1 MSRQFQ
7 SGAVLLAV
15 TIALYCSG
23 MGANTAL
30 ASDED
35 PAGQPSARHSPWSWL
50 KSRVRRLQGEAQRQ
64 ASSPATENESPGR
77 FGWTFHDI
85 DVQTALR
92 RVRRFVLEVPVDV
105 EGRATIKIRV
115 GVPWRHAFTARDYR
129 LYAWIDSRRLS
140 IAGIETDD
148 FHAALSYVDGVLKL
162 AGLRLTTPDF
172 STPGD
177 EAAIQGDAQVE
188 LEPRGDLKANLNFVR
203 LALAPLAAAGAKA
216 YPKVQLDQGAL
227 DKLNLD
233 GVAAGRVEA
242 KVAIDRF
249 RDLAAWQIGARL
261 NVADVRA
268 FAARRFD
275 LNATAKLER
284 GVARLDRL
292 SLRMHDSPAML
303 TGDAMLQLEPL
314 GQLQAR
320 LQLHQLELAP
330 LVERDPQRASWL
342 SGRAGGTFSAA
353 VSLRRAQAPAA
364 WNANGRLNAVDL
376 RALGLPPVQVGADF
390 RLTGGRFSVSNLV
403 GEADFVRLNGGGELA
418 LSGDFAYSAN
428 VRLTSSR
435 LSRLNQLISDFRLP
449 IEVGGRLGAAAS
461 VQGALKSRTFSIR
474 GGVNARDVH
483 IENVQL
489 ERLEFRYVADEKQ
502 LQLHP
507 IDAGL
512 YGGRLRAS
520 AVVPLGAE
528 GDLRAGVRW
537 SDLSLAPLLRPV
549 LEKRGAAGL
558 LLAGRASGT
567 LEVRAP
573 VGALA
578 QLPTE
583 VMRWNTQGRIEIDRL
598 NFPATGAAMIAAGRA
613 GARFNLAAGKLELE
627 KLEAGWGSTK
637 LEGSA
642 NLNVLAPFD
651 FDARLALSNF
661 DLAILDQ
668 LPATIRPPAT
678 IKGRTGVSAK
688 FQGSLEPMRLSGGGA
703 LVAKQIDV
711 DRVRVDSVST
721 NFTLVDQ
728 QLRLKRLE
736 AKLYGGEL
744 RGSLTA
750 PLAAHAAS
758 QAKLDWRGVQLGRL
772 LDDWRGASNYMA
784 GRSQGR
790 VELAAERDALRDPTR
805 WRGKVSLSAD
815 NFSLWGWS
823 VRSAAIEADL
833 DAGDLQIQKF
843 AVETR
848 PIAPR
853 PATRFNGSG
862 RLSVAA
868 PYDFQGRF
876 KLDGFDLDRLK
887 TLSAKIRPP
896 TQIGGLVGAS
906 GEANGT
912 LQPLQAAGR
921 GTISAVGLTAARAR
935 VDSLTANITA
945 DGQAVE
951 LKDLAVQL
959 YQGRLDGDVHIPLDG
974 QIPGRISLVAEHVD
988 LGKMAANIARLSL
1001 KLSGLADAQLQAK
1014 IPPGRLAQPAQWRVD
1029 ATLDAPEIL
1038 INSLRFGKLH
1048 GQVDYRHAALDYQA
1062 DGELLEGRW
1071 KIAGVWRDADH
1082 ANASGENRGSM
1093 QLEGARLDRLS
1104 EIFRRSGAAESLA
1117 GTVNVQLNYRHDPAT
1132 GLPEGQGKFEI
1143 VGLREGDTLLSNR
1156 IAGAVR
1162 ATPHAVTLEQLR
1174 GSLAGGLL
1182 SANGEWFLDLH
1193 RRSRFH
1199 ISLYAIDLNELLQ
1212 SRLPPGVRI
1221 VGAADLDLL
1230 AFAGQGRPWKF
1241 DGIATIRE
1249 AEIDGVPLT
1258 DVRAPFDGLYDPS
1271 SGRGELHAREAT
1283 AQLAF
1288 GHVTASASTVSAGGL
1303 SIDAHGKFTDINVHQ
1318 LLKRWGSASQYGA
1331 GKMTGDFTLGGRDV
1345 QSMNDLT
1352 GTLKA
1357 KLRDTQAAS
1366 LPLAQTLQSYIA
1378 GGLTASSRF
1387 GNGDLR
1393 ARLARGV
1400 VRIQRL
1406 SLSSPQ
1412 MKLFVQGGV
1421 SLAGRLNLSVVAN
1434 TGQVNATPA
1443 LLLIAA
1449 RLSVLVSPP
1458 VGLLLEAN
1466 QFLSNQVVYLDV
1478 TGTIHSPTVRIR
1490 PLPMLEEEAIRF
1502 FLLEAPIP

>member
-1 MSRQFQ
+1 MSRQLR
-7 SGAVLLAV
+7 SSAVLLAV
-15 TIALYCSG
+15 AVALYCSG
-23 MGANTAL
+23 MGVRAAL
-30 ASDED
+30 ASDEV
-35 PAGQPSARHSPWSWL
+35 PAGQPSAKHSPWSWL

-64 ASSPATENESPGR
+64 ASSPVTENKSPGR

-85 DVQTALR
+85 DVQTALS
-92 RVRRFVLEVPVDV
+92 RVRRFGLEVPVDV
-105 EGRATIKIRV
+105 EGRASIKIRV
-115 GVPWRHAFTARDYR
+115 GVPWRHAFAARDYR

-172 STPGD
+172 SAPGD
-177 EAAIQGDAQVE
+177 KAAIQGDAQVE
-188 LEPRGDLKANLNFVR
+188 LEPRGDLTANLDFVR
-203 LALAPLAAAGAKA
+203 LALAPLATAAAKT
-216 YPKVQLDQGAL
+216 YPKIQLDQAAL
-227 DKLNLD
+227 DKLKLD
-233 GVAAGRVEA
+233 GVAAGHAEA

-275 LNATAKLER
+275 LNAAVKLER

-320 LQLHQLELAP
+320 LQFDELELAP
-330 LVERDPQRASWL
+330 LVEGDPQRASWL
-342 SGRAGGTFSAA
+342 AGRAGGTFSAL
-353 VSLRRAQAPAA
+353 VSLRRAQDPAA
-364 WNANGRLNAVDL
+364 WNANGRLNVVDL
-376 RALGLPPVQVGADF
+376 RALGLPPVQVGADVRF
-390 RLTGGRFSVSNLV
+390 TGGRFSVSNLA
-403 GEADFVRLNGGGELA
+403 GEADFVRLNGGGELT

-461 VQGALKSRTFSIR
+461 VQGSLKSRTFSIR
-474 GGVNARDVH
+474 GGVNARDVR

-489 ERLEFRYVADEKQ
+489 ERLEFRYAADEKRF
-502 LQLHP
+502 QLHP

-549 LEKRGAAGL
+549 LEKRGAASL

-573 VGALA
+573 ASALA

-583 VMRWNTQGRIEIDRL
+583 LKLWNVQGRVDIDRL

-613 GARFNLAAGKLELE
+613 GARFNLAAGKLELD
-627 KLEAGWGSTK
+627 KLEAGWGSTS
-637 LEGSA
+637 LDGNA
-642 NLNVLAPFD
+642 NLNVAAPFD
-651 FDARLALSNF
+651 FDARLALSNL
-661 DLAILDQ
+661 DLAMLDQ
-668 LPATIRPPAT
+668 LPTGVWPLATIS
-678 IKGRTGVSAK
+678 GRAGVSAK

-711 DRVRVDSVST
+711 DRMRVDSVSAS
-721 NFTLVDQ
+721 FAVDDQ
-728 QLRLKRLE
+728 QLRLNRLD

-744 RGSLTA
+744 QGSLTA
-750 PLAAHAAS
+750 PLVAHAAS
-758 QAKLDWRGVQLGRL
+758 QAELDWRGVQLGRL
-772 LDDWRGASNYMA
+772 LADWQGASNYLA

-790 VELAAERDALRDPTR
+790 VELAADRDALGDPTQ

-815 NFSLWGWS
+815 DFQVWGWN
-823 VRSAAIEADL
+823 VRRAALEADL
-833 DAGDLQIQKF
+833 DSGNLQMQKL
-843 AVETR
+843 AVETQPAAR
-848 PIAPR
+848 Q
-853 PATRFNGSG
+853 PATRLSGSG
-862 RLSVAA
+862 RLRVEA
-868 PYDFQGRF
+868 PYNFQGRF

-887 TLSAKIRPP
+887 SLPAKLRAP
-896 TQIGGLVGAS
+896 THISGLVDGS
-906 GEANGT
+906 GEAQGT
-912 LQPLQAAGR
+912 LQPVHATGQGQ
-921 GTISAVGLTAARAR
+921 ISVAGLTVAKARI
-935 VDSLTANITA
+935 DSLTANITA

-974 QIPGRISLVAEHVD
+974 QIPGRISLAAEHVD
-988 LGKMAANIARLSL
+988 LGEMAADIARLSL
-1001 KLSGLADAQLQAK
+1001 KLSGLADAQLRAE

-1048 GQVDYRHAALDYQA
+1048 GQVDYRQAALDYQA
-1062 DGELLEGRW
+1062 DGELLEGRF
-1071 KIAGVWRDADH
+1071 KIAGIWREADDAGQPGQNH
-1082 ANASGENRGSM
+1082 GGI
-1093 QLEGARLDRLS
+1093 QLDGARLDRLS

-1117 GTVNVQLNYRHDPAT
+1117 GTINAQLNYRHDPAT
-1132 GLPEGQGKFEI
+1132 GTPEGQGKFEI

-1162 ATPHAVTLEQLR
+1162 ATPHAVALEQLR

-1182 SANGEWFLDLH
+1182 SASGEWFLDLH

-1199 ISLYAIDLNELLQ
+1199 ISLYALDLNQLLQ

-1241 DGIATIRE
+1241 DGVATIRE

-1352 GTLKA
+1352 GTLRA